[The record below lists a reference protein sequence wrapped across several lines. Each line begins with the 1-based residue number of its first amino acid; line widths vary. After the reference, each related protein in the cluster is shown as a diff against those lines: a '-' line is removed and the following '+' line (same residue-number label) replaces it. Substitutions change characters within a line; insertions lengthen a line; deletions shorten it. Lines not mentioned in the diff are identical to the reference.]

1 MCLSGLGTLAL
12 GSMHVYVCVLGLWG
26 VLARGPVCS
35 AWWASASVLS
45 PLSPWSQPL
54 AQPLHRESAM
64 KARKDWMRG
73 RGWTREWSP
82 ALGRGLMI
90 TSVLSDLMFL
100 TVEGGDV
107 SNSGT
112 YDPRLGAPTVG
123 SSRPSL
129 PHQPACQG
137 APTVGQW
144 MQLMPG
150 LCQVFFEST

>member
-1 MCLSGLGTLAL
+1 MCLSGIGTLAL
-12 GSMHVYVCVLGLWG
+12 GHVHVYVCVLGLWG
-26 VLARGPVCS
+26 VLARGPVCG

-54 AQPLHRESAM
+54 AQLLHRESAM

-112 YDPRLGAPTVG
+112 YYPRLGAPTVG
-123 SSRPSL
+123 QLQAL
-129 PHQPACQG
+129 PPTLACLPGGTHSG
-137 APTVGQW
+137 AVDAADAW
-144 MQLMPG
+144 ALPG
-150 LCQVFFEST
+150 FL